1 MVKRCFDILFSFV
14 GVLLTAPFFLLVAII
29 IKLSS
34 KGPIFFRQTR
44 IRKGGVEFKIIK
56 FRTMI
61 VDAEKFGGQITPSN
75 DPRITTIGKLLRKTK
90 LDELPQLINV
100 LLGEMSLVGPRPE
113 VPHYVNLYTPD
124 QQKVIDLVPGITD
137 PASIKYSNEG
147 EILAASS
154 DPEKAYIDSIMPEK
168 IRMNLEYAAK
178 ANIFTDMGVILK
190 TLARVVS
197 S

>member
-1 MVKRCFDILFSFV
+1 MVKRCFDILFSIV
-14 GVLLTAPFFLLVAII
+14 GVLLAAPFLLLVAIM
-29 IKLSS
+29 IKCSS
-34 KGPIFFRQTR
+34 RGPVFFRQTR
-44 IRKGGVEFKIIK
+44 IRKGGSEFKIIK

-61 VDAEKFGGQITPSN
+61 VDAEKFGGQITPTN
-75 DPRITTIGKLLRKTK
+75 DPRITGIGKLLRKTK

-100 LLGEMSLVGPRPE
+100 LLGEMSFVGPRPE

-190 TLARVVS
+190 TLKRVLS

>member
-61 VDAEKFGGQITPSN
+61 VDAEKFGGQITPCN

-100 LLGEMSLVGPRPE
+100 LLGEMSFVGPRPE